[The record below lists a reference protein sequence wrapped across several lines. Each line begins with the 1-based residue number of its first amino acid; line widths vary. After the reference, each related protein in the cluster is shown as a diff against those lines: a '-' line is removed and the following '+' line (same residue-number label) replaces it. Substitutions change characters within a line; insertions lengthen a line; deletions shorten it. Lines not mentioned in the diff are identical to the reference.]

1 MAETRN
7 TFIKSRMNKDLDA
20 RILPKGEYR
29 DGLNVA
35 ISRSNEDTVGALEN
49 VLGNSLI
56 TNFGIETFLPQ
67 QGSLDPTTLL
77 TVTDA
82 GSGWTPSSTNLVAL
96 QVSTSGG
103 GFGSGFRVNT
113 NAAGEVIS
121 AKSDG
126 QGGGYEVGD
135 TITIT
140 GELGTEE
147 AVLTVVEV
155 LNYCFDEIE
164 IIGAKEDE
172 ASNRMFVFMT
182 NFSDDSFN
190 NQDLNPTVETFNFVC
205 CYDFNSNT
213 PFVLAKGK
221 YLNFSKLS
229 PVIGINV
236 IENFLFWTDDR
247 NQPRKLNIDNAI
259 TNSDYYDDYEWNI
272 SVAKLAPIEPIS
284 MVTTFDSNGNPDPAG
299 SYTHTSMVDAVS
311 EFLPDGITSN
321 PFYEALYTPD
331 QDYTEE
337 KFLSFAYR
345 YKYDDNEYSLISP
358 FTQSA
363 FIPKQDGFFI
373 KTFSSGR
380 TFNDDS
386 LRTYKSTEVE
396 FMTNK
401 VNKIYL
407 PLPLPFPNSS
417 GGAVRYWDEVKEKLH
432 IKEIDIIVKESDG
445 ISFKKLDT
453 IDIETII
460 LNKGAT
466 NATPYLYTYTGE
478 KPYETLPAFEYTRV
492 GDIIPIKAL
501 AQEVVGNR
509 VVYGNYVDKHT
520 TPADLNFKPIIQNR
534 NADDE
539 KEYQNQTLK
548 QNRSYQVGL
557 ILQDLYG
564 RQSSV
569 ILSNYE
575 DLDGKLT
582 SIFNPYR
589 NASEG
594 GTAFANSTNFWY
606 GDTLAIDWTTIVP
619 EIRPEEGYPGLYNGT
634 VGVDYNPLGWVSY
647 RVVVKQQEQDY
658 YNVYYP
664 GLLSGYINPFTKA
677 TQEDPIG
684 HFVLHGDNINKIPR
698 DLNAVGPEQNLFKSI
713 NVNTKSNRYETV
725 AKWIPDP
732 YNLYAAANNPDLAEK
747 VLDSRSG
754 EVQINTDQQITDKQQ
769 LDQIYS
775 DEWDR
780 LATQI
785 RGGEGN
791 IPDNTSAKLFPRVV
805 NTSTAGNE
813 QFNYTSNSVGNSNYR
828 PDVVVTI
835 AKGQQL
841 SLFQLPPAGT
851 KITQGNEF
859 YNFANDPLIARTE
872 LGTKFLAT
880 LGDRLGFPIPGGAF
894 SPMGVDS
901 DGWDV
906 ANNAPISGNMAP
918 LLAVYE
924 TKPAKSNLDLYFE
937 TSTSGY
943 ISDLNPLIQAA
954 DTTSV
959 TDLYDK
965 IGVDL
970 ATPVYTSPVNAGN
983 LAGTFY
989 SEAGGFSATTEI
1001 IRNFYAA
1008 NGTTVLNLGTDGLKV
1023 FKAVDGLGNDL
1034 TKFFT
1039 IVRSGTTPNDYYQ
1052 LRPDNNYVPV
1062 SYGDARDYIKVFVEC
1077 TNSSVVTFQELNV
1090 IIKNAPPVALSPT
1103 TTSGS
1108 PYTATWNLVSDGYNS
1123 NIITMYGTNGSGN
1136 QDLKGQNCFWEIDG
1150 SDTVLS
1156 LFELVGQEISTN
1168 PTYFNSNEIGLRI
1181 KNTVNSE
1188 DVGTYVFSVK
1198 LKDRNYEIPNPAIY
1212 YFNITIAV

>member
-67 QGSLDPTTLL
+67 QGSLDPTSFL
-77 TVTDA
+77 TVNSTDNN
-82 GSGWTPSSTNLVAL
+82 WTPSAAVVGN
-96 QVSTSGG
+96 QISTSGS
-103 GFGSGFRVNT
+103 GFGSVFTVNT
-113 NAAGEVIS
+113 NAAGEAIAV
-121 AKSDG
+121 KSNG
-126 QGGGYEVGD
+126 EGGGYAVGD
-135 TITIT
+135 TIVIE
-140 GELGTEE
+140 GELGNGT
-147 AVLTVVEV
+147 ATIQVVEV

-190 NQDLNPTVETFNFVC
+190 NQDLKPTVETFNFVC

-213 PFVLAKGK
+213 PYVLAKGK

-247 NQPRKLNIDNAI
+247 NQPRKLNINHAI
-259 TNSDYYDDYEWNI
+259 SNPNYYDNYEWNI

-284 MVTTFDSNGNPDPAG
+284 MVTTFDGSGNPDPAG
-299 SYTHTSMVDAVS
+299 IYTHTSMVDAVS
-311 EFLPDGITSN
+311 ELLPDGVTAN
-321 PFYEALYTPD
+321 PFYEVGYNPD

-373 KTFSSGR
+373 KTFSGGR

-407 PLPLPFPNSS
+407 PLPLPFPDSS

-453 IDIETII
+453 IDIETIV
-460 LNKGAT
+460 LNKGVT
-466 NATPYLYTYTGE
+466 NATPYLYTYTGD

-509 VVYGNYVDKHT
+509 VVYGNYIDKHT
-520 TPADLNFKPIIQNR
+520 TPADLNFKPIIQDR
-534 NADDE
+534 NDDDE

-582 SIFNPYR
+582 SIFHPYR

-594 GTAFANSTNFWY
+594 GTVFANSTNFWY
-606 GDTLAIDWTTIVP
+606 GDTLAIDWTTIIP
-619 EIRPEEGYPGLYNGT
+619 EVRPEEGYPGLYNGT

-647 RVVVKQQEQDY
+647 RVVVKQEDQDY

-664 GLLSGYINPFTKA
+664 GLLSGYINPFEAA

-713 NVNTKSNRYETV
+713 NVNTKAAKYTKQMEWVPYDSNYSGDMYG
-725 AKWIPDP
+725 I
-732 YNLYAAANNPDLAEK
+732 LGANHSA
-747 VLDSRSG
+747 SG
-754 EVQINTDQQITDKQQ
+754 EKEMKIEVEKQVTDKQK

-775 DEWDR
+775 DEWER
-780 LATQI
+780 LVEQI
-785 RGGEGN
+785 REGEGN

-813 QFNYTSNSVGNSNYR
+813 QFNYTSGAVGNSSYR
-828 PDVVVTI
+828 PDMVVTI
-835 AKGQQL
+835 GKGQQL
-841 SLFQLPPAGT
+841 TLFQLPPAGT
-851 KITQGNEF
+851 QITQGNEF
-859 YNFANDPLIARTE
+859 YNFATDPLIARTE
-872 LGTKFLAT
+872 LGTKFLNT
-880 LGDRLGFPIPGGAF
+880 LGDKLGFPIPGGAF
-894 SPMGVDS
+894 SPMGVS
-901 DGWDV
+901 SNGWDSTT
-906 ANNAPISGNMAP
+906 NAPKSGNMAP
-918 LLAVYE
+918 ILAVYE
-924 TKPAKSNLDLYFE
+924 TKPAKSRLDLYFE

-959 TDLYDK
+959 TNLYDK

-970 ATPVYTSPVNAGN
+970 GTPIYTPPVNSGN

-989 SEAGGFSATTEI
+989 SESGSFSATTEI

-1008 NGTTVLNLGTDGLKV
+1008 NGTTILNLGADGLKV

-1039 IVRSGTTPNDYYQ
+1039 IALAGGAPNDFYQ
-1052 LRPDNNYVPV
+1052 LRPANNYVPV

-1077 TNSSVVTFQELNV
+1077 TNSSIVTFQELNV
-1090 IIKNAPPVALSPT
+1090 IIKNAPPVALSPS
-1103 TTSGS
+1103 TTSGA
-1108 PYTATWNLVSDGYNS
+1108 PYTATWNIDTDGYNS

-1150 SDTVLS
+1150 SATVLS

-1181 KNTVNSE
+1181 KNTVNA
-1188 DVGTYVFSVK
+1188 DDLGNYTFSVK
-1198 LKDRNYEIPNPAIY
+1198 LKDRDYAIPNPAVY
-1212 YFNITIAV
+1212 YFDITLGLS